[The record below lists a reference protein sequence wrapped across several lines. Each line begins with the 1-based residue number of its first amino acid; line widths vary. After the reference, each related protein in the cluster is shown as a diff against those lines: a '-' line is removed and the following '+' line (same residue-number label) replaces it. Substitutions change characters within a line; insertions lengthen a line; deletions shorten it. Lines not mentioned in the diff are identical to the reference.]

1 MLTLPVASAETY
13 ASFAT
18 SLATNARSAA
28 ALRLGSANFL
38 GGHKGLLA
46 STVVPVASVK
56 SSRVRFALPLLL
68 SFVATLPIAR
78 SELILQ
84 EPVTTE
90 SLFSFAGWG
99 KPAAP
104 MAAAGVAQEPDT
116 DNPGAG
122 LQFAEFGA
130 GCFWGVELAFQRVPG
145 VVKTEVGYTQG
156 VNDKPTYEQV
166 CSGRT
171 GHVEA
176 VRVVYDPKE
185 VSYEGLLD
193 VFWNRHDPTTLNR
206 QGGDTGTQYRSG
218 IYVFSPEQEEIAKKS
233 LEARQAQIGRKIVT
247 EIMPAKKWYP
257 AESYHQQYLA
267 KGGRFGMGQSAAKGC
282 TDPIRC
288 YG

>member
-1 MLTLPVASAETY
+1 MLTLPVASAETC

-28 ALRLGSANFL
+28 ARRLGSANFL

-56 SSRVRFALPLLL
+56 SSR
-68 SFVATLPIAR
+68 
-78 SELILQ
+78 
-84 EPVTTE
+84 PVTTE